1 MTYFKVGVRKKNN
14 YLIGLLV
21 FIYISSIAIP
31 IGNNNWGDINSTIFL
46 TWKKRRKYLIV
57 QSFKLCKSVCAILI
71 VLKASFVTCFEARV
85 NWIRGNCIEFQMML
99 YYIERW
105 LHLPISMWVIW
116 QLQKKIMYFVNY
128 TILWH
133 TFESI
138 QNTWSHNFWKLFTT
152 YFHFTGLLQFL
163 KYRNGYDC
171 SNQWNKFNIQRKPF
185 PST

>member
-1 MTYFKVGVRKKNN
+1 MFSLLNYVKVFVRFWLYWK
-14 YLIGLLV
+14 LHLL
-21 FIYISSIAIP
+21 P
-31 IGNNNWGDINSTIFL
+31 
-46 TWKKRRKYLIV
+46 
-57 QSFKLCKSVCAILI
+57 
-71 VLKASFVTCFEARV
+71 VLKPVFWSP